1 MNSLIKILTWVTYT
15 TVLNLFRKPAHATI
29 AFHKGHQN
37 RPLKEKSPLSGDTVG
52 QPSKHL
58 ILVCNQN
65 LVSHRT
71 FAEQFYETIDGVLF
85 RETFLHPTNCNYN
98 EAED

>member
-1 MNSLIKILTWVTYT
+1 MMNFLIKILTWVTYT
-15 TVLNLFRKPAHATI
+15 TVLNLFQKPAHATI
-29 AFHKGHQN
+29 ALHKGHQN

-58 ILVCNQN
+58 ILVCNQS
-65 LVSHRT
+65 LDSHRT

-85 RETFLHPTNCNYN
+85 REIFLPHKL
-98 EAED
+98 